1 MAGSNVLGK
10 RWWQTRSEGNEKWF
24 ESTEGRSAEG
34 SQVTGRKQRKRK
46 MKIETSICRESCFK
60 GVLHFQEQL
69 LTSLY
74 LVKSKGRFQVLASA
88 LAVVFVPV
96 STLASNA
103 VQEKHIHREE
113 SS

>member
-24 ESTEGRSAEG
+24 ESTEGRSTEG

-46 MKIETSICRESCFK
+46 MKIETSICSFK

-69 LTSLY
+69 LTRLY

>member
-69 LTSLY
+69 LTRLY